1 MDVLVFV
8 WPQEGRKKKKH
19 HDWDRDLSTDLDRI
33 RNVFGCDVLVS
44 LIRHSELQDLKIQQ
58 LFQEVEARGMDYIH
72 FPIKDKWI
80 PHSMDDL
87 IKNIDHIIQLLKKGK
102 TVVCHCNGGKG
113 RSGTV
118 IVATLV
124 GLGHKVQ
131 NAIDIVRKARSGTI
145 RNPLQI
151 MYVKR
156 FKNAWLQYVK
166 KKFDDGTEGLGTISE
181 EEVEDIPDVE
191 GGLADK
197 EGLSEKVSIDG
208 QVTQKHKKKDKD
220 KDKEKDKDKDK
231 EDKEKKLEDKDKKA
245 EDPEKSKT
253 GGKKVLKVLK
263 KERLKEE
270 KVEKRKIKEAKREQ
284 RKVEKL
290 IHKEEK
296 YQKKLVEIQK
306 SKFGKHGE
314 QMLTPSTTAPQAPPF
329 LSGSSEEVEEGEAV
343 TLNNI
348 EENKEADPTS
358 AHPLSDVFVP
368 ENKTAE
374 TDPTLTSNNI
384 INTDTNTTKVTTT
397 ISANNGSTNNGT
409 ATIGVTPATLP
420 QKNKKQIK
428 EGSKSTI
435 ELKPKKREETPSQS
449 LDQGMLKKSGTG
461 PILKGEGKPKKSRK
475 ERKSSSCIEL
485 KSTSLDTNDIKSED
499 DMEELKNKNKKKA
512 KLTHSNEE
520 TSTKVRKKS
529 TSPLS
534 NSAAVSFEVT
544 E

>member
-1 MDVLVFV
+1 MYG
-8 WPQEGRKKKKH
+8 PRKEEKKKKH

-197 EGLSEKVSIDG
+197 EGLSEKV
-208 QVTQKHKKKDKD
+208 T
-220 KDKEKDKDKDK
+220 
-231 EDKEKKLEDKDKKA
+231 
-245 EDPEKSKT
+245 
-253 GGKKVLKVLK
+253 
-263 KERLKEE
+263 
-270 KVEKRKIKEAKREQ
+270 KRHSGSTYISVFGRI
-284 RKVEKL
+284 EKL
-290 IHKEEK
+290 GHWVCSLMISSLHSRLLRSH
-296 YQKKLVEIQK
+296 LV
-306 SKFGKHGE
+306 
-314 QMLTPSTTAPQAPPF
+314 
-329 LSGSSEEVEEGEAV
+329 
-343 TLNNI
+343 NI
-348 EENKEADPTS
+348 N
-358 AHPLSDVFVP
+358 LC
-368 ENKTAE
+368 
-374 TDPTLTSNNI
+374 
-384 INTDTNTTKVTTT
+384 
-397 ISANNGSTNNGT
+397 
-409 ATIGVTPATLP
+409 LP
-420 QKNKKQIK
+420 N
-428 EGSKSTI
+428 
-435 ELKPKKREETPSQS
+435 
-449 LDQGMLKKSGTG
+449 
-461 PILKGEGKPKKSRK
+461 
-475 ERKSSSCIEL
+475 
-485 KSTSLDTNDIKSED
+485 
-499 DMEELKNKNKKKA
+499 
-512 KLTHSNEE
+512 H
-520 TSTKVRKKS
+520 
-529 TSPLS
+529 
-534 NSAAVSFEVT
+534 
-544 E
+544 